1 MTTQDSTTRF
11 SRSRVAAV
19 AAAFGAI
26 ALALTGCSTAG
37 APSSQEEIRVVA
49 TTTQLADFTSAVVGN
64 DGVVS
69 GLILPNSS
77 AHQFDPSAKNLLD
90 VGDAQALVA
99 NGAGLEPWLQDLMD
113 AGAFSGDLVVASDGI
128 VLHEGGHDHADEHAG
143 EEHAGEEHAGEEHA
157 GEEHAGEE
165 HAGEEHAGEE
175 HAGEEKT
182 AQDPHVW
189 TAPQNAIAMVNNI
202 ARGLSD
208 VRPDLA
214 DTFAKNAAA
223 YVEKLALLDT
233 WATEAF
239 ASVAP
244 EKRLLIT
251 NHDAFGYFVDAYGI
265 TYVGSIMPSLDDN
278 AEPSAQEIDALI
290 ERIKQEGAVAVFS
303 ESTLSD
309 KLATTIAREAQVTVY
324 SGDDALYADSLGPEG
339 TDGATYLGATIHN
352 VTVLVTAWG
361 GTVPPLPAGLSS

>member
-1 MTTQDSTTRF
+1 MTSRDSTPRML
-11 SRSRVAAV
+11 RSRAV
-19 AAAFGAI
+19 TFTATLGA
-26 ALALTGCSTAG
+26 LTVALTGCSSAASPG
-37 APSSQEEIRVVA
+37 SQEEIRVVA

-77 AHQFDPSAKNLLD
+77 AHQFDPSARNLLD

-113 AGAFSGDLVVASDGI
+113 AGAFSGDLVVASEGI
-128 VLHEGGHDHADEHAG
+128 VLHEGRHDHADKHAG
-143 EEHAGEEHAGEEHA
+143 EAVATEEG
-157 GEEHAGEE
+157 
-165 HAGEEHAGEE
+165 

-182 AQDPHVW
+182 TQDPHVW
-189 TAPQNAIAMVNNI
+189 TAPKNAIAMVNNI
-202 ARGLSD
+202 AQGLSD

-223 YVEKLALLDT
+223 YVEKLTLLDT

-239 ASVAP
+239 ASVVP

-251 NHDAFGYFVDAYGI
+251 NHGALGYFVDAYGI

-309 KLATTIAREAQVTVY
+309 KLATTIAREAQVAVY
-324 SGDDALYADSLGPEG
+324 SGDAALYADSLGPEG

-352 VTVLVTAWG
+352 VAVLVTAWG

>member
-1 MTTQDSTTRF
+1 
-11 SRSRVAAV
+11 
-19 AAAFGAI
+19 
-26 ALALTGCSTAG
+26 
-37 APSSQEEIRVVA
+37 
-49 TTTQLADFTSAVVGN
+49 
-64 DGVVS
+64 
-69 GLILPNSS
+69 
-77 AHQFDPSAKNLLD
+77 
-90 VGDAQALVA
+90 
-99 NGAGLEPWLQDLMD
+99 MD

-128 VLHEGGHDHADEHAG
+128 VLHEGGHDHA
-143 EEHAGEEHAGEEHA
+143 
-157 GEEHAGEE
+157 EEHAGEE

-309 KLATTIAREAQVTVY
+309 KLATTIAREAQVAVY

>member
-1 MTTQDSTTRF
+1 MTTQDSSIRF
-11 SRSRVAAV
+11 SRSRAAA

-26 ALALTGCSTAG
+26 ALALTGCSPAG

-128 VLHEGGHDHADEHAG
+128 VLHEGGHEHADEHAG
-143 EEHAGEEHAGEEHA
+143 EEAATE
-157 GEEHAGEE
+157 
-165 HAGEEHAGEE
+165 EE
-175 HAGEEKT
+175 HAGEEKA

-223 YVEKLALLDT
+223 YVEKLTLLDT

-251 NHDAFGYFVDAYGI
+251 NHDALGYFVDAYGI

-309 KLATTIAREAQVTVY
+309 KLATTIAREAQVAVY

-339 TDGATYLGATIHN
+339 SDGATYLGATIHN

>member
-1 MTTQDSTTRF
+1 
-11 SRSRVAAV
+11 
-19 AAAFGAI
+19 
-26 ALALTGCSTAG
+26 
-37 APSSQEEIRVVA
+37 
-49 TTTQLADFTSAVVGN
+49 VGN

-128 VLHEGGHDHADEHAG
+128 VLQEGGHDHAD
-143 EEHAGEEHAGEEHA
+143 EHAGEEHA

-309 KLATTIAREAQVTVY
+309 KLATTIAREAQVAVY

>member
-1 MTTQDSTTRF
+1 MTTQDSTIRF
-11 SRSRVAAV
+11 SRSRAV
-19 AAAFGAI
+19 AVAFGAI

-37 APSSQEEIRVVA
+37 APSSQEEIRVEA

-143 EEHAGEEHAGEEHA
+143 EEHAGEEHAGEE
-157 GEEHAGEE
+157 
-165 HAGEEHAGEE
+165 
-175 HAGEEKT
+175 KT

-251 NHDAFGYFVDAYGI
+251 NHDALGYFVDAYGI

-309 KLATTIAREAQVTVY
+309 KLATTIAREAQVAVY
-324 SGDDALYADSLGPEG
+324 SGDEALYADSLGPEG

>member
-1 MTTQDSTTRF
+1 MTSQDSIIRF
-11 SRSRVAAV
+11 SRSRVAVV

-37 APSSQEEIRVVA
+37 APNSQEEIRVVA

-157 GEEHAGEE
+157 GEE
-165 HAGEEHAGEE
+165 
-175 HAGEEKT
+175 KT

-251 NHDAFGYFVDAYGI
+251 NHDALGYFVDAYGI

-309 KLATTIAREAQVTVY
+309 KLATTIAREAQVAVY

>member
-1 MTTQDSTTRF
+1 MTTQDSTIRF
-11 SRSRVAAV
+11 SRSRVVV

-26 ALALTGCSTAG
+26 ALALTGCSSAS

-77 AHQFDPSAKNLLD
+77 AHQFDPSAQNLLD

-128 VLHEGGHDHADEHAG
+128 VLQEGGHDHAHEHEGEAAATEEEHAGHDHADEHAG
-143 EEHAGEEHAGEEHA
+143 EEAATE
-157 GEEHAGEE
+157 
-165 HAGEEHAGEE
+165 EE
-175 HAGEEKT
+175 HAGEEKA

-223 YVEKLALLDT
+223 YVEKLTLLDT

-251 NHDAFGYFVDAYGI
+251 NHDALGYFVDAYGI

-309 KLATTIAREAQVTVY
+309 KLATTIAQEAKVAVY

-339 TDGATYLGATIHN
+339 TDGATFLGATIHN
-352 VTVLVTAWG
+352 VTVMVSAWG
-361 GTVPPLPAGLSS
+361 GTVPPLPAGLS

>member
-1 MTTQDSTTRF
+1 M
-11 SRSRVAAV
+11 
-19 AAAFGAI
+19 
-26 ALALTGCSTAG
+26 
-37 APSSQEEIRVVA
+37 VA

-77 AHQFDPSAKNLLD
+77 AHQFDPSAQNLLD

-143 EEHAGEEHAGEEHA
+143 EEAATE
-157 GEEHAGEE
+157 
-165 HAGEEHAGEE
+165 EE
-175 HAGEEKT
+175 HAGEEK
-182 AQDPHVW
+182 AAEDPHVW

-223 YVEKLALLDT
+223 YVEKLTLLDT

-251 NHDAFGYFVDAYGI
+251 NHDALGYFVDAYGI

-309 KLATTIAREAQVTVY
+309 KLATTIAQEAKVAVY
-324 SGDDALYADSLGPEG
+324 SGDDALYADSLGPTG

-352 VTVLVTAWG
+352 VTVMVSAWG
-361 GTVPPLPAGLSS
+361 GTVPPPPAGLS

>member
-1 MTTQDSTTRF
+1 MTTQDSTIRF
-11 SRSRVAAV
+11 SRSRAVAV

-128 VLHEGGHDHADEHAG
+128 VLHEGGHEHADDHAG
-143 EEHAGEEHAGEEHA
+143 EEAATEED
-157 GEEHAGEE
+157 
-165 HAGEEHAGEE
+165 
-175 HAGEEKT
+175 HAGEEKA

-244 EKRLLIT
+244 ENRLLIT
-251 NHDAFGYFVDAYGI
+251 NHDALGYFVDAYGI
-265 TYVGSIMPSLDDN
+265 TFVGSIMPSLDDN

-290 ERIKQEGAVAVFS
+290 ERIRQEGAVAVFS

-309 KLATTIAREAQVTVY
+309 KLATTIAREAQVAVY

>member
-1 MTTQDSTTRF
+1 MTPQDSTIRF
-11 SRSRVAAV
+11 SRSRAVVV

-128 VLHEGGHDHADEHAG
+128 VLQEGGHDHADEHAG
-143 EEHAGEEHAGEEHA
+143 EEAATE
-157 GEEHAGEE
+157 
-165 HAGEEHAGEE
+165 EE
-175 HAGEEKT
+175 HAGEEK
-182 AQDPHVW
+182 AAEDPHVW

-251 NHDAFGYFVDAYGI
+251 NHDALGYFVDAYGI

-309 KLATTIAREAQVTVY
+309 KLATTIAREAQVAVY

>member
-1 MTTQDSTTRF
+1 M
-11 SRSRVAAV
+11 
-19 AAAFGAI
+19 
-26 ALALTGCSTAG
+26 
-37 APSSQEEIRVVA
+37 VA
-49 TTTQLADFTSAVVGN
+49 TTTQLADFTSAVVGK

-128 VLHEGGHDHADEHAG
+128 VLQEGGHDHADEHAG
-143 EEHAGEEHAGEEHA
+143 EEAATE
-157 GEEHAGEE
+157 
-165 HAGEEHAGEE
+165 EE
-175 HAGEEKT
+175 HAGEEKA

-214 DTFAKNAAA
+214 DAFEKNAAA
-223 YVEKLALLDT
+223 YVEKLTLLDT

-251 NHDAFGYFVDAYGI
+251 NHDALGYFVDAYGI

-309 KLATTIAREAQVTVY
+309 KLATTIAREAQVAVY

>member
-1 MTTQDSTTRF
+1 MTTQDSTIRF
-11 SRSRVAAV
+11 SRSRAV
-19 AAAFGAI
+19 AVAFGAI

-128 VLHEGGHDHADEHAG
+128 VLQEGGHDHAD
-143 EEHAGEEHAGEEHA
+143 EHAGEEHA

-309 KLATTIAREAQVTVY
+309 KLATTIAREAQVAVY

>member
-1 MTTQDSTTRF
+1 MTTQDSTIRF
-11 SRSRVAAV
+11 SRSRAVV

-26 ALALTGCSTAG
+26 ALALTGCSPAG

-128 VLHEGGHDHADEHAG
+128 VLQEGGHDHADEHAG
-143 EEHAGEEHAGEEHA
+143 EAAATEEEHAGEEHV
-157 GEEHAGEE
+157 GE
-165 HAGEEHAGEE
+165 EE

-202 ARGLSD
+202 ARGLRD

-223 YVEKLALLDT
+223 YVEKLTLLDT

-244 EKRLLIT
+244 ENRLLIT
-251 NHDAFGYFVDAYGI
+251 NHDALGYFVDAYGI

-309 KLATTIAREAQVTVY
+309 KLATTIAREAQVAVY

-339 TDGATYLGATIHN
+339 TDGAEYIGATIHN

>member
-1 MTTQDSTTRF
+1 MTTQDSTIRF
-11 SRSRVAAV
+11 SRSRAVAV
-19 AAAFGAI
+19 AAALGAI
-26 ALALTGCSTAG
+26 ALALTGCSTAA
-37 APSSQEEIRVVA
+37 APSAQEQIRVVA

-69 GLILPNSS
+69 GLILPNAS

-99 NGAGLEPWLQDLMD
+99 NGAGLEPWLQDLID

-128 VLHEGGHDHADEHAG
+128 VLQEGVHEHADEHAG
-143 EEHAGEEHAGEEHA
+143 EAAATEEEHVGE
-157 GEEHAGEE
+157 
-165 HAGEEHAGEE
+165 EE

-182 AQDPHVW
+182 AQDAHVW

-251 NHDAFGYFVDAYGI
+251 NHDALGYFVDAYGI

-309 KLATTIAREAQVTVY
+309 KLATTIAREAQVAVY

>member
-1 MTTQDSTTRF
+1 MTTQDSTIRF

-113 AGAFSGDLVVASDGI
+113 AGAFSGELVVASDGI

-143 EEHAGEEHAGEEHA
+143 EAAATEEEHAGHEHA
-157 GEEHAGEE
+157 DEQAGEAVATE
-165 HAGEEHAGEE
+165 EE

-189 TAPQNAIAMVNNI
+189 TAPQNAIAMVNTS
-202 ARGLSD
+202 ARG
-208 VRPDLA
+208 
-214 DTFAKNAAA
+214 
-223 YVEKLALLDT
+223 
-233 WATEAF
+233 
-239 ASVAP
+239 
-244 EKRLLIT
+244 
-251 NHDAFGYFVDAYGI
+251 
-265 TYVGSIMPSLDDN
+265 
-278 AEPSAQEIDALI
+278 
-290 ERIKQEGAVAVFS
+290 
-303 ESTLSD
+303 
-309 KLATTIAREAQVTVY
+309 
-324 SGDDALYADSLGPEG
+324 
-339 TDGATYLGATIHN
+339 
-352 VTVLVTAWG
+352 
-361 GTVPPLPAGLSS
+361 

>member
-1 MTTQDSTTRF
+1 MTTQDSTIRF
-11 SRSRVAAV
+11 SRSRAVAV

-128 VLHEGGHDHADEHAG
+128 VLHEGGHEHADDHAG
-143 EEHAGEEHAGEEHA
+143 EEAATEED
-157 GEEHAGEE
+157 
-165 HAGEEHAGEE
+165 
-175 HAGEEKT
+175 HAGEEKA

-251 NHDAFGYFVDAYGI
+251 NHDALGYFVDAYGI
-265 TYVGSIMPSLDDN
+265 TFVGSIMPSLDDN

-290 ERIKQEGAVAVFS
+290 ERIRQEGAVAVFS

>member
-1 MTTQDSTTRF
+1 
-11 SRSRVAAV
+11 
-19 AAAFGAI
+19 
-26 ALALTGCSTAG
+26 
-37 APSSQEEIRVVA
+37 
-49 TTTQLADFTSAVVGN
+49 
-64 DGVVS
+64 
-69 GLILPNSS
+69 
-77 AHQFDPSAKNLLD
+77 
-90 VGDAQALVA
+90 
-99 NGAGLEPWLQDLMD
+99 
-113 AGAFSGDLVVASDGI
+113 
-128 VLHEGGHDHADEHAG
+128 
-143 EEHAGEEHAGEEHA
+143 
-157 GEEHAGEE
+157 
-165 HAGEEHAGEE
+165 
-175 HAGEEKT
+175 
-182 AQDPHVW
+182 
-189 TAPQNAIAMVNNI
+189 MVNNI

-214 DTFAKNAAA
+214 DAFEKNAAA

-309 KLATTIAREAQVTVY
+309 KLATTIAREAQVAVY

>member
-1 MTTQDSTTRF
+1 MTTQDSTIRF
-11 SRSRVAAV
+11 SRSRAV
-19 AAAFGAI
+19 AVAFGAI

-69 GLILPNSS
+69 GLILPNAS

-113 AGAFSGDLVVASDGI
+113 AGAFSGDLVIASDGI
-128 VLHEGGHDHADEHAG
+128 VLHEGGHDHAD
-143 EEHAGEEHAGEEHA
+143 
-157 GEEHAGEE
+157 EHAGEE

-223 YVEKLALLDT
+223 YVEKLTLLDT

-251 NHDAFGYFVDAYGI
+251 NHDALGYFVDAYGI

-309 KLATTIAREAQVTVY
+309 KLATTIAREAQVAVY

>member
-1 MTTQDSTTRF
+1 MTTQDSTIRF
-11 SRSRVAAV
+11 SRSRAV
-19 AAAFGAI
+19 AVAFGAI
-26 ALALTGCSTAG
+26 AFALTGCSTAG

-157 GEEHAGEE
+157 GEE
-165 HAGEEHAGEE
+165 
-175 HAGEEKT
+175 KT

-202 ARGLSD
+202 ARGLSN

-251 NHDAFGYFVDAYGI
+251 NHDALGYFVDAYGI

-309 KLATTIAREAQVTVY
+309 KLATTIAREAQVAVY

>member
-1 MTTQDSTTRF
+1 MTTQDSTIRF
-11 SRSRVAAV
+11 SRSRAAAV

-26 ALALTGCSTAG
+26 ALALTGCSSAA

-128 VLHEGGHDHADEHAG
+128 VLREGGHDHADEHAG
-143 EEHAGEEHAGEEHA
+143 EAVATE
-157 GEEHAGEE
+157 
-165 HAGEEHAGEE
+165 EE
-175 HAGEEKT
+175 HAGEEK
-182 AQDPHVW
+182 AAEDPHVW

-223 YVEKLALLDT
+223 YVEKLTLLDT

-251 NHDAFGYFVDAYGI
+251 NHDALGYFVDAYEI

-309 KLATTIAREAQVTVY
+309 KLATTIAREAQVAVY